1 MSTKKCRLL
10 PTKSKL
16 IRTQSSLAIRIKRI
30 IIFIV
35 KEIIYSG
42 DKMKLLQ
49 YVGVWYEI
57 ARIPNFFQKKCQ
69 SNTTAEYIL
78 QDDGN
83 IKVINRCMKSNG
95 NFLTA
100 TGIAKVE
107 DTQTFSKLKVS
118 FVKFLGANLFWGD
131 YWIIGL
137 DKDYQW
143 VIVGDPGTKFGW
155 ILSRTASISS
165 ETRET
170 IDNILKENGYLPERF
185 VLTNQQ

>member
-1 MSTKKCRLL
+1 
-10 PTKSKL
+10 
-16 IRTQSSLAIRIKRI
+16 
-30 IIFIV
+30 
-35 KEIIYSG
+35 
-42 DKMKLLQ
+42 MKLLQ

-118 FVKFLGANLFWGD
+118 FVKLLGANLFGV
-131 YWIIGL
+131 IIGL
-137 DKDYQW
+137 LA
-143 VIVGDPGTKFGW
+143 W
-155 ILSRTASISS
+155 IKI
-165 ETRET
+165 
-170 IDNILKENGYLPERF
+170 ING
-185 VLTNQQ
+185 

>member
-1 MSTKKCRLL
+1 
-10 PTKSKL
+10 
-16 IRTQSSLAIRIKRI
+16 
-30 IIFIV
+30 
-35 KEIIYSG
+35 
-42 DKMKLLQ
+42 
-49 YVGVWYEI
+49 
-57 ARIPNFFQKKCQ
+57 
-69 SNTTAEYIL
+69 
-78 QDDGN
+78 
-83 IKVINRCMKSNG
+83 MKSNG

-155 ILSRTASISS
+155 ILSRTASISN